1 MLRRMVA
8 VLLSM
13 SLLLLAGCSEQGNK
27 KPNDKHNASKVTAET
42 LQAWKASDVPED
54 RFGREAAA
62 YAVKME
68 WLDLR
73 EGDRFSPEEAIT
85 QKDLI
90 QALYQMDQQWWKPEK
105 GQEKPKKGKVTFPD
119 VPKDAS
125 WMDAVTWSVEWEIFT
140 GFPDGTFRPDAP
152 VSRETFAQILSAY
165 AEHARLSAEPKDT
178 LPKGYYWDEQFLQ
191 DRPELAWAL
200 EQELLPGVN
209 REIRPGFPVSRLQA
223 SQALVHLTALCYQD
237 PLTEELAET
246 ACTAAALRAPKIYDT
261 VRTAVTKSAQKYG
274 ATGIQVVILEGGQV
288 ADKLAYGWATRPGSG
303 AEDPMTAD
311 HKMRVASLSK
321 VVVGMAAM
329 ALNEQGTVDLDAE
342 VGSYWGVP
350 GRNPAFPEVPMT
362 LRSLMTHT
370 SSLALMEGTS
380 AKGDKVSQR
389 LSSGQGF
396 SGNRPGDIAS
406 WGYNNYGFGVLGMTL
421 ERAAGKTMDEIC
433 KEAFFVPL
441 GIDGSFESGNIQDTN
456 HLVTLYANGTE
467 TRSVAMQKGLNG
479 NPAPGTNGIYFAG
492 GFTVSAADLGKMVA
506 VLAGDGCFEGKRI
519 LQADSVQAMETPLGT
534 PPGNDF
540 EQCLVLRRQ
549 TGMYGRDSL
558 YYHTGSA
565 YGVYNFLSY
574 DPATG
579 DGVVVLTTGASGVK
593 DERGVYAVCG
603 EISQVVYQALSN
615 YRELTSA
622 EPAEEAAK

>member
-13 SLLLLAGCSEQGNK
+13 SLLILAGCSGQGTQK
-27 KPNDKHNASKVTAET
+27 GEDQGGPSQMTAET
-42 LQAWKASDVPED
+42 LRDWKASDVPED
-54 RFGREAAA
+54 LFGREAAA
-62 YAVKME
+62 YAVKMK

-73 EGDRFSPEEAIT
+73 EGDCFDPEEAVT
-85 QKDLI
+85 QKELI

-105 GQEKPKKGKVTFPD
+105 GQKPKKGKAAFPD

-125 WMDAVTWSVEWEIFT
+125 WQDAVTWSVEWEIFP

-152 VSRETFAQILSAY
+152 VSRETFSQILSAY
-165 AEHARLSAEPKDT
+165 AEHAGHSGGPEGT
-178 LPKGYYWDEQFLQ
+178 LPQGDYWDEGLLQ
-191 DRPELAWAL
+191 ERPELAWAL
-200 EQELLPGVN
+200 EQALLPGVN

-223 SQALVHLTALCYQD
+223 AQALVHLAALCFQD
-237 PLTEELAET
+237 PLTQELSET
-246 ACTAAALRAPKIYDT
+246 ACVPADLRAPKIYDT
-261 VRTAVTKSAQKYG
+261 VRTAVTKAAQKYG
-274 ATGIQVVILEGGQV
+274 ATGVQVAILEGGQV

-303 AEDPMTAD
+303 AGDPMTAD

-329 ALNEQGTVDLDAE
+329 ALNEQGTVDLDGE
-342 VGSYWGVP
+342 LGSYWGVP
-350 GRNPAFPEVPMT
+350 GRNPAFPEVPIT

-370 SSLALMEGTS
+370 SSLALMESTS
-380 AKGDKVSQR
+380 AKGDAVKSR
-389 LSSGQGF
+389 LASGKGF

-479 NPAPGTNGIYFAG
+479 NPAPGTNGVYFAG

-549 TGMYGRDSL
+549 AGMYGRESL

-565 YGVYNFLSY
+565 YGVYHFLSY

-593 DERGVYAVCG
+593 DKRGVYAICG
-603 EISQVVYQALSN
+603 EISQAVYQALSN
-615 YRELTSA
+615 DTEIA
-622 EPAEEAAK
+622 PAAPAEEAAK